1 MMDIVI
7 GNLVFWPIYIFVG
20 MLPYRVMQQIID
32 GRMV

>member
-20 MLPYRVMQQIID
+20 MLPYRAMQSAIN
-32 GRMV
+32 GS